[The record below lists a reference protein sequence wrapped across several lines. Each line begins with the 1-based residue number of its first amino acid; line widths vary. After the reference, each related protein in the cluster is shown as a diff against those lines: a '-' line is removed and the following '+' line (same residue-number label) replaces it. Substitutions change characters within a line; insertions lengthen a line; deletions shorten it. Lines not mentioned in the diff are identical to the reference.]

1 MSGQR
6 KIAVFL
12 GAMAVLWM
20 IGQANQGNDG
30 TPASSDATSPST
42 TPAPTRTT
50 PAAPAA
56 TKPGRPSASP
66 THTPKPT
73 PRATPKAGPG
83 TALAVLAT
91 LPVKG
96 RAPMTGYDRAE
107 FGQAW
112 LDADRDG
119 CDTRNDVL
127 RRDVSAPVIDPR
139 THGCVVLSGVLHD
152 PYLGQDVPFRRGPG
166 DEVDIDHVVAL
177 GNAWVTGAFRFDIRT
192 RAALANDPL
201 NLLAVDLHTNRAK
214 GDGDAATWLPP
225 YRPFRCEY
233 VARQVAVKHKYGLWV
248 TPAERD
254 AIVRVLGSCPGEQ
267 LPVDRTHAP
276 TRVDQNISEPSAGP
290 SAASTPR
297 TSSGGSTYYA
307 NCDAVRAAG
316 AAPIHVG
323 DPGYSRR
330 LDRDGDGVGCE

>member
-6 KIAVFL
+6 KLAVFL
-12 GAMAVLWM
+12 GVVAVLWM
-20 IGQANQGNDG
+20 IGQAQQGPDR
-30 TPASSDATSPST
+30 TPSSGPSSARGSSA
-42 TPAPTRTT
+42 TPAPTTRTT
-50 PAAPAA
+50 AA
-56 TKPGRPSASP
+56 
-66 THTPKPT
+66 
-73 PRATPKAGPG
+73 RATPPQRSPASTPRPSRSAKPAQPG
-83 TALAVLAT
+83 SALAVLAT

-112 LDADRDG
+112 LDADRNG

-127 RRDVSAPVIDPR
+127 RRDVSGAVLDPR
-139 THGCVVLSGVLHD
+139 THGCVVLSGTLHD
-152 PYLGQDVPFRRGPG
+152 PYLGQDVPFQRGPG
-166 DEVDIDHVVAL
+166 DQVDIDHVVAL

-201 NLLAVDLHTNRAK
+201 DLLAVDLHTNRAK

-225 YRPFRCEY
+225 YRPYRCAY
-233 VARQVAVKHKYGLWV
+233 VARQIAVKHKYGLWV
-248 TPAERD
+248 TPAER
-254 AIVRVLGSCPGEQ
+254 AAMVRVLGSCPGERV
-267 LPVDRTHAP
+267 PPDPTHAP
-276 TRVDQNISEPSAGP
+276 TRVDQNIGEPAAKASD
-290 SAASTPR
+290 ASTPQ
-297 TSSGGSTYYA
+297 TLTGGSTYYA

-316 AAPIHVG
+316 KAPIHVG

>member
-6 KIAVFL
+6 KLAVFL
-12 GAMAVLWM
+12 GAVAVLWM
-20 IGQANQGNDG
+20 IGQAHQG
-30 TPASSDATSPST
+30 PAGAPSSGHSSPAGPSATSAPS
-42 TPAPTRTT
+42 TRTT
-50 PAAPAA
+50 PSPPATPRNSTAASPTRRPTRSAAPAQ
-56 TKPGRPSASP
+56 PGS
-66 THTPKPT
+66 
-73 PRATPKAGPG
+73 
-83 TALAVLAT
+83 ALAVLAT

-112 LDADRDG
+112 LDADRNG

-127 RRDVSAPVIDPR
+127 RRDVSGAVLDPR
-139 THGCVVLSGVLHD
+139 THGCVVLSGTLHD

-166 DEVDIDHVVAL
+166 DQVDIDHVVAL

-201 NLLAVDLHTNRAK
+201 DLLAVDLHTNRAK

-225 YRPFRCEY
+225 YRPFRCAY
-233 VARQVAVKHKYGLWV
+233 VARQIAVKHKYGLWV
-248 TPAERD
+248 TPAER
-254 AIVRVLGSCPGEQ
+254 AARVRGLGSCPGERV
-267 LPVDRTHAP
+267 PPDPTHAP
-276 TRVDQNISEPSAGP
+276 TRVDQNIGEPSAQA

-297 TSSGGSTYYA
+297 PLTGGSAYYA

-316 AAPIHVG
+316 KAPIHVG